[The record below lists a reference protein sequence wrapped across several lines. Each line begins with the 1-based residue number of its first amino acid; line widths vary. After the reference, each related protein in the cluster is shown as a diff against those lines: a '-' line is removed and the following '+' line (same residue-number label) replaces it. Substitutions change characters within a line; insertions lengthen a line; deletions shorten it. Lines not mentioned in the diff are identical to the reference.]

1 MKSKKINRKVRR
13 EARKLERK
21 AKRKERKE
29 IRRKREGERKR
40 ARMLRKGHKRVRR
53 QVEMAAEVKTA
64 GGKIEE
70 SSIDISKSQ
79 FVHPLKKKKKFDSR
93 YVLWFLSASALWAG
107 AFYVGRGVFQI
118 ITSAVVIF
126 VLFQFYF
133 YVRRRLKIS
142 EGIKKMEE
150 VFPDFISLM
159 SSNLRAG
166 MTIDQALLM
175 SARSEF
181 APLDKQI
188 NQVGKDIITGK
199 EIHIALNDMG
209 KRILSD
215 KISKTIALITSGI
228 EAGGNL
234 SVLLE
239 ETALN
244 MRERNYVEKRAASNV
259 LMYVIFIF
267 FAVAIGAPLLF
278 GLSSVLVEILTNIMM
293 NLPEQQTNV
302 NLPFTLTQINV
313 SVNFVIY
320 YAVIFII
327 VTDILAAMVLG
338 LVSKGAE
345 REGFKYV
352 LPLVVI
358 GVTIFFTAR
367 FVMLRYFSGV
377 FG

>member
-352 LPLVVI
+352 LPLIVI